1 MRAVVVPDRHRRS
14 RRGGASL
21 TAATVE
27 SEGRAPAERAVL
39 WLEVLLAVGAFG
51 GAAGL
56 ISGGVDLG
64 AATTRLPFGSTTFA
78 GVALA
83 VVNGILPT
91 GVWLAALRR
100 SRWARQGHHLVGA
113 ALVAWIV
120 VQVVFL
126 GWPPHW
132 LQITYFLYGWLVL
145 LLATR
150 IPDEGAPAA

>member
-1 MRAVVVPDRHRRS
+1 M
-14 RRGGASL
+14 

-27 SEGRAPAERAVL
+27 SARRPPAERALL

-56 ISGGVDLG
+56 ISGSIDLG
-64 AATTRLPFGSTTFA
+64 PAMTRLPFGSTTFA

-91 GVWLAALRR
+91 GVWLAAMRR

-120 VQVVFL
+120 VQIAFL

-150 IPDEGAPAA
+150 IPMEGAAAARARGRPGERHGNTFRGPL